1 MISTPVA
8 GNSEILDLTV
18 ESQGAGGKVTKM
30 ETESD
35 LESLNAS
42 RATSRTNSPTSP
54 EPPHH
59 GQQPFDFRTKNSKS
73 ANLVEGKST
82 KISNLVDSSQLTSYP
97 VISSNAVF
105 PALDRFIILSSSQ
118 IVSSSGVMDLSI
130 SKSRNHAVNSSS
142 VGTIFVPKPVLRP
155 KPPTSLHGT
164 IVHHEASS
172 QRHLGTKNLERKSI
186 TAVASRQ
193 KISSEF
199 EILKQLEN
207 LIVMLSLNPGLGWS

>member
-18 ESQGAGGKVTKM
+18 ESHRAGGKVKKM

-35 LESLNAS
+35 FKSLNAS
-42 RATSRTNSPTSP
+42 RATTRTNSPTSP
-54 EPPHH
+54 EPPDY

-73 ANLVEGKST
+73 ANLVQGKST

-97 VISSNAVF
+97 VIPSNAII
-105 PALDRFIILSSSQ
+105 PASDRIIILSSSQ

-130 SKSRNHAVNSSS
+130 SRSRNNTVNSSS

-172 QRHLGTKNLERKSI
+172 QYRLGDKNLERKGI

-207 LIVMLSLNPGLGWS
+207 LIVMLSVNPGLGGS

>member
-8 GNSEILDLTV
+8 GNSEILDLTL
-18 ESQGAGGKVTKM
+18 ESQGAGGNVTKM

-35 LESLNAS
+35 LESLNAL

-105 PALDRFIILSSSQ
+105 PALDRFINLSSSQ

-130 SKSRNHAVNSSS
+130 SKSRNLAVNSSS
-142 VGTIFVPKPVLRP
+142 VGTIFVPKPVLLP
-155 KPPTSLHGT
+155 KPPLHGT

-186 TAVASRQ
+186 AAVASRQ

-207 LIVMLSLNPGLGWS
+207 LIVMLSVNPGLGWS